1 MLKARRGLIVGI
13 AAAGLAL
20 AAAAIAIVYFVI
32 FPTSAPSKLSL
43 SSAKGSAS
51 ATVSASA
58 SAASGA
64 AGTWSVA
71 SGSQAGYRVR
81 ETLAFVGAPS
91 DAVGRTSS
99 VHGTMTI
106 TQSGSTYT
114 VSAASLSVDVNTLTS
129 DRSMRDQ
136 RIHSMGLQSD
146 QYPKAMFVLTSPI
159 LLPST
164 AANGQP
170 ISVNAGGNLTI
181 HGVTR
186 AVQIPLQA
194 RLSGSQVQI
203 AGSITFPFSDFGMTP
218 PSIGGFVSVQNN
230 ATMEFA
236 VNFARQAA

>member
-1 MLKARRGLIVGI
+1 MLKARRGLIVAI

-20 AAAAIAIVYFVI
+20 AAAAIAVVYFVI
-32 FPTSAPSKLSL
+32 FPTSAPSTLSL
-43 SSAKGSAS
+43 SSVNGSAS
-51 ATVSASA
+51 ATVSAPT

-64 AGTWSVA
+64 AGVWSVA

-146 QYPKAMFVLTSPI
+146 QYPKATFVLTSPI

-164 AANGQP
+164 ATNGQMV
-170 ISVNAGGNLTI
+170 SVNASGNLTI
-181 HGVTR
+181 HGVTK
-186 AVQIPLQA
+186 AVVIPLQA
-194 RLSGSQVQI
+194 RLSGSELQV
-203 AGSITFPFSDFGMTP
+203 AGSVTFPFGEFGMTP
-218 PSIGGFVSVQNN
+218 PSIGGFVSVENN